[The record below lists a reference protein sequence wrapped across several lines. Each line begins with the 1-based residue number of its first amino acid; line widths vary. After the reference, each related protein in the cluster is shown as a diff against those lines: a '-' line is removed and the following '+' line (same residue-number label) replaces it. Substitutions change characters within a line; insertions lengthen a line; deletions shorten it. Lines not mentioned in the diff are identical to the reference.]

1 MARFRRKRAKKAKEK
16 MTGESPNASLAAMAP
31 IIEAKGIF
39 SAIHQQVVVP
49 QKSIDY
55 RPSDNLVLVILSMLS
70 GNQTISDVNWTL
82 RVDKPLLMAFG
93 YTKCPDQSVLQDTL
107 NAAIEENVEQL
118 RGVASSLFAQH
129 NIFQRQFMGCS
140 EPKQLTL
147 DFDLSAQPS
156 SKLAQK
162 AAKGYFSNRRN
173 RYGRQL
179 ARVSVAETQEVVI
192 DRLYSGNTGSCTV
205 FKELVLEMEKV
216 LNLNDK
222 LTRKRIRLRLD
233 GGFGTDSNINWAL
246 SRGYQLLV
254 KMYSG
259 NRARKLCQSVE
270 NWIVAP
276 TKTQQKNAQPATR
289 EVCWLKNGHRY
300 CRNTRQIA
308 IRIPNT
314 KNKSGYSYWVIV
326 TTDLT
331 SCMSEVLADYDL
343 RSGVCESVFCQD
355 NQGLAARKRRKHRF
369 IAQQVLMLLTQIAH
383 NLIVWIK
390 QWSIDAIVFGQRC
403 DDWVKQIKQKWQTD
417 SQTPES
423 IFNKSMA
430 MLAERGIKRFTH
442 QLFALTGTLTIKN
455 GKLVRVALKAGYP
468 MIDRI
473 AIALT
478 ALLTETN
485 VVIVLGKT

>member
-1 MARFRRKRAKKAKEK
+1 
-16 MTGESPNASLAAMAP
+16 
-31 IIEAKGIF
+31 
-39 SAIHQQVVVP
+39 
-49 QKSIDY
+49 
-55 RPSDNLVLVILSMLS
+55 
-70 GNQTISDVNWTL
+70 
-82 RVDKPLLMAFG
+82 
-93 YTKCPDQSVLQDTL
+93 
-107 NAAIEENVEQL
+107 
-118 RGVASSLFAQH
+118 
-129 NIFQRQFMGCS
+129 MGCS

-162 AAKGYFSNRRN
+162 AAKGFFSNRRN

-205 FKELVLEMEKV
+205 FKELVLEMEKA
-216 LNLNDK
+216 LNLNDPP
-222 LTRKRIRLRLD
+222 TRKRIRLRLD
-233 GGFGTDSNINWAL
+233 GGFGTDRNINWAL

-259 NRARKLCQSVE
+259 NRARKLCQSVK
-270 NWIVAP
+270 NWVAAP
-276 TKTQQKNAQPATR
+276 TKTQQHNAQPATR

-300 CRNTRQIA
+300 WINTRQIA

-314 KNKSGYSYWVIV
+314 KNKNGYSYCVIV

-331 SCMSEVLADYDL
+331 GCMSFVLADYDL

-403 DDWVKQIKQKWQTD
+403 DDWVKQIEQKWQTD
-417 SQTPES
+417 FQTPES
-423 IFNKSMA
+423 IFNKSIA
-430 MLAERGIKRFTH
+430 MLDQRGIKRFTH

-455 GKLVRVALKAGYP
+455 GKLTRIVLKAGYP

-478 ALLTETN
+478 ALLAETN
-485 VVIVLGKT
+485 VEIALGKT